1 MPAVLPSPGS
11 AVNATSYTI
20 CGTWDIELLTPG
32 GVVEITCVAYTQQF
46 QYIIVQTLD
55 SQPQQLCIAEL
66 AVHAARKLSLH
77 CSSYDQL

>member
-55 SQPQQLCIAEL
+55 SQSQQLCIAEL
-66 AVHAARKLSLH
+66 AVHAAGKLSLH
-77 CSSYDQL
+77 CLSYDRL

>member
-20 CGTWDIELLTPG
+20 CGTWEWDIESLIPG
-32 GVVEITCVAYTQQF
+32 FVIPITCLAYTQQF

-66 AVHAARKLSLH
+66 AVHAAGKLSLH
-77 CSSYDQL
+77 CLS